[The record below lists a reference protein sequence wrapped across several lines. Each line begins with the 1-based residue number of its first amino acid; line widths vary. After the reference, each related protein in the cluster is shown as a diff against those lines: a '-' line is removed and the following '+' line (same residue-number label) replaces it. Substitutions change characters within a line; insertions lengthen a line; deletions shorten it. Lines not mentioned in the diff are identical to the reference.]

1 MDAVELPTSEELL
14 VRFTG
19 YDYAVFVIA
28 LALSGAIGLYNAIK
42 GSPGET
48 LPEMLTGN
56 KELPVWPVGTS
67 LMASFI
73 SAAFLL
79 GNATE
84 IYANGTM
91 YFMTVISYFI
101 TIPVT
106 AHLYMPIFYNLPI
119 VTAYEY
125 LELRFNRTLRII
137 AVILYTIQMAL
148 YLAVS
153 LYAPALALSKV
164 IGMPLWAAVAV
175 IGIICTIYTSIGG
188 IKAVVFTDTFQCVI
202 MFLAFIV
209 IVAVGFD
216 QVGGFN
222 NAWEITKQGMR
233 VEFNNVKSPLNE
245 RHTLWG
251 LAIGGCF
258 TATASYATNQMMV
271 LRYLTVKTVKR
282 AKIVVYLNLPYLCL
296 ILLLSCLAGIMVY
309 AKYATCDPLLA
320 KRIDTSDQVLPYFVM
335 DALGHI
341 NGVPGVFVAGI
352 FMASLSSV
360 SSGVNALASVFYVD
374 VVAVCKPGISV
385 ETGSKIMIGLGV
397 FFGMLSIALV
407 AVAQQLGNVLEATT
421 AINSSIGG
429 PLLGLFTMGM
439 FIPHVNSKGA
449 LLGVLSSLAITLW
462 ISIGSMTA
470 AVPYP
475 SPPVSMDGCMSLYMN
490 VTNTSTYMPPVKDL
504 RPWPIGD
511 EPLRVYE
518 LSYLWQTLLAFLV
531 AFVVGIPVSFLTTPT
546 RPETLNPKLICF
558 FVDILFWYLPER
570 WRRPFR
576 FNVGR
581 EYVEPTPSSVPA
593 ISNGKLDN
601 DVTVKKDPDL
611 FGPNVSVIHRL
622 TDQLFPTPEFHGIQ
636 GLGYQRKRTTDDYF
650 IHL

>member
-1 MDAVELPTSEELL
+1 MEEKLGMDAVELPTPEELL

-188 IKAVVFTDTFQCVI
+188 IKAVVFTDTFQCMI

-233 VEFNNVKSPLNE
+233 VEFNNVKSSLNE

-282 AKIVVYLNLPYLCL
+282 AQI
-296 ILLLSCLAGIMVY
+296 
-309 AKYATCDPLLA
+309 
-320 KRIDTSDQVLPYFVM
+320 
-335 DALGHI
+335 
-341 NGVPGVFVAGI
+341 
-352 FMASLSSV
+352 SV

-470 AVPYP
+470 AIPYP

-490 VTNTSTYMPPVKDL
+490 VTNSSTYMPYVKDL

-511 EPLRVYE
+511 EPLSVYE

-531 AFVVGIPVSFLTTPT
+531 AFVVGIPVSFLTS
-546 RPETLNPKLICF
+546 
-558 FVDILFWYLPER
+558 V
-570 WRRPFR
+570 
-576 FNVGR
+576 
-581 EYVEPTPSSVPA
+581 SVPA

-611 FGPNVSVIHRL
+611 FGPNVSVIQRL
-622 TDQLFPTPEFHGIQ
+622 TDQLFPSPEFHGVQ
-636 GLGYQRKRTTDDYF
+636 GLGYQRKRTTDDYY

>member
-1 MDAVELPTSEELL
+1 MDAVELPTSGELL
-14 VRFTG
+14 VRFTP

-28 LALSGAIGLYNAIK
+28 LAMSGAIGLYNAIK

-56 KELPVWPVGTS
+56 RGLPVWPVGTS

-84 IYANGTM
+84 IYGNGTM
-91 YFMTVISYFI
+91 YFMTIISYFI

-125 LELRFNRTLRII
+125 LELRFHRSLRII

-188 IKAVVFTDTFQCVI
+188 IKAVVFTDTFQCMI

-209 IVAVGFD
+209 VIAVGFG
-216 QVGGFN
+216 QVGGFA
-222 NAWEITKQGMR
+222 NAWEITKKGMR
-233 VEFNNVKSPLNE
+233 VEFNNSRLNE

-251 LAIGGCF
+251 LAIGCCF

-271 LRYLTVKTVKR
+271 LRYLTVKTVTR

-296 ILLLSCLAGIMVY
+296 ILLLSCLAGIMIY
-309 AKYATCDPLLA
+309 AKYSTCDPLLA
-320 KRIDTSDQVLPYFVM
+320 ERIDTSDQVLPYFVM

-374 VVAVCKPGISV
+374 VVAVCRPGISV
-385 ETGSKIMIGLGV
+385 VTGSKIIIGLGV

-439 FIPHVNSKGA
+439 FVPHANAKGA

-462 ISIGSMTA
+462 ISIGSLMA
-470 AVPYP
+470 AIPYP

-490 VTNTSTYMPPVKDL
+490 VTNTSTYTPYVKDL
-504 RPWPIGD
+504 RPWPY
-511 EPLRVYE
+511 PLTVYE
-518 LSYLWQTLLAFLV
+518 LSYVWQTLLAFLV
-531 AFVVGIPVSFLTTPT
+531 VFIVGVPVSFLTSPT
-546 RPETLNPKLICF
+546 DPETLNPKLIC
-558 FVDILFWYLPER
+558 
-570 WRRPFR
+570 
-576 FNVGR
+576 
-581 EYVEPTPSSVPA
+581 
-593 ISNGKLDN
+593 
-601 DVTVKKDPDL
+601 
-611 FGPNVSVIHRL
+611 
-622 TDQLFPTPEFHGIQ
+622 
-636 GLGYQRKRTTDDYF
+636 
-650 IHL
+650 